1 MTTKQAKKVL
11 KDAGY
16 CIENLLHTSDVTDN
30 YHCTESQASDVLSEA
45 LGNQWVHSQMWAV
58 VIDEAERMEYKNK
71 D

>member
-1 MTTKQAKKVL
+1 MNTKQAKQVL

-16 CIENLLHTSDVTDN
+16 CVENLLHVSDVTDN
-30 YHCTESQASDVLSEA
+30 YHCTESQAADVLSEA
-45 LGNQWVHSQMWAV
+45 LDNQWVHSQMWAV